1 MSHGDIDVLLL
12 SDPLIDVKLL
22 GRAGVSRTA
31 REFRHCA
38 RYETAGLLS
47 AFMSHAFYFVYSL
60 NNVYVEGS
68 SIMFLTDGHV
78 QLQIRNRWLG
88 PCRPPDSRP
97 PG

>member
-1 MSHGDIDVLLL
+1 MCRDMSHGDIDVLLL

-68 SIMFLTDGHV
+68 YKRL
-78 QLQIRNRWLG
+78 LN
-88 PCRPPDSRP
+88 
-97 PG
+97 

>member
-1 MSHGDIDVLLL
+1 MCRDMSHGENDVLLP

-60 NNVYVEGS
+60 KNVYVEGS
-68 SIMFLTDGHV
+68 SIMLLKDKYV
-78 QLQIRNRWLG
+78 KIQIRN
-88 PCRPPDSRP
+88 P
-97 PG
+97 

>member
-1 MSHGDIDVLLL
+1 MCRDMSQGDVDVLLL

-31 REFRHCA
+31 RAFRHCA

-47 AFMSHAFYFVYSL
+47 AFMSHAIYFVYSL

-68 SIMFLTDGHV
+68 STMFLKDRYV
-78 QLQIRNRWLG
+78 QIQIQN
-88 PCRPPDSRP
+88 P
-97 PG
+97 